1 MTRPYGTPT
10 TRDLQARDTRARI
23 YDAAWHLISED
34 GFDKVSVDRICA
46 RAGVAKGSFY
56 HHFKSKADLIVEG
69 YALYDRYFEERVEGR
84 LTAPDAPGRIV
95 EFVAHQ
101 MRYATGMGIDLI
113 RQVYKS
119 QLENGTRFFV
129 SSERSLPRILKA
141 VVAEGQASGQLRRD
155 VDADYIAGY
164 VLRFSR
170 GTIYDWCLRE
180 GAYDLEAVATEAC
193 RRFLPAFAPIKPA

>member
-1 MTRPYGTPT
+1 MARTIGNPT
-10 TRDLQARDTRARI
+10 TRDKQARDTRERI
-23 YDAAWHLISED
+23 YEAAWVLIGAE
-34 GFDKVSVDRICA
+34 GFDKVSVDRICES
-46 RAGVAKGSFY
+46 AGVAKGSFY

-69 YALYDRYFEERVEGR
+69 YSLCDRYFDEQVAGR
-84 LTAPDAPGRIV
+84 LTATDASGRIV

-101 MRYATGMGIDLI
+101 MRYAVSMGIDLI

-129 SSERSLPRILKA
+129 SMERSLPRILRA
-141 VVAEGQASGQLRRD
+141 VVAEGQSSGQLRSD
-155 VDADYIAGY
+155 LDPDYVTGY

-180 GAYDLEAVATEAC
+180 GSYDLEAVAVEAC
-193 RRFLPAFAPIKPA
+193 RRLVSIFVPD